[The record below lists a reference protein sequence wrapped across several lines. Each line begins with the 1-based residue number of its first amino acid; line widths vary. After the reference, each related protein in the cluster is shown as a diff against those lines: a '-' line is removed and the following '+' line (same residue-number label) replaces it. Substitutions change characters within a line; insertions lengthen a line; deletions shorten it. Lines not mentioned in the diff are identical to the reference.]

1 MIPPSCLPLFVFTL
15 ASPSATHYHLHHC
28 TFTFIF
34 LTPII
39 LPISQYLMTGGA
51 SGKQDTPLHTE
62 EEGAN
67 KTASPPPSACGP
79 ALLPCK
85 AMGGFHHAVVAFT
98 GVCAGVA
105 VLLSAA
111 LIQQHLTH
119 FSKPMVQSKI
129 VGILWMVPIY
139 TVQSWL
145 SLSFK
150 HYALYLDMF
159 RDCYE
164 AYVLYLFLALLVAY
178 LGDGD
183 EGRVVELLER
193 QPRVKHVYPFKL
205 CLGGGEVPHGAEFLK
220 FCKFGTMQY
229 IVLKPTCTLVAV
241 ILSACGLY
249 GEGSFALNRFWAY
262 QTLIMNVSVGYAF
275 YCLGMFYVLLHGP
288 LEVHN
293 PVPKF
298 LCIKAVLFL
307 SFWQGV
313 IIAALVRLG
322 LLPHFGEWTTQNV
335 AMAIQEVLICIEM
348 VLVAFAHR
356 YAFPVTDYMGAPALR
371 TSLLSDHFSHT
382 TALRDFNEVMPVL
395 LPSNFTPGL
404 AQSIDRSSAAG
415 GGGGGNGVSPQPLPL
430 SCSSSQQQ
438 KQQQQQQ
445 QQQAMGASM
454 SALQQRGRPRDVEGG
469 GGGGGGEGGWRRL
482 SSSTSTLESGPS
494 RKLGT
499 GYGFEAV
506 GGGGGGGGDYYG
518 VPTSSSYAFSSSSAI
533 GGAVGSEE
541 GSSSSSSN
549 GNGGSSPPTGAV
561 PAAPSLGKGEA
572 LTLNK
577 LPWRLNK

>member
-1 MIPPSCLPLFVFTL
+1 MP
-15 ASPSATHYHLHHC
+15 
-28 TFTFIF
+28 
-34 LTPII
+34 
-39 LPISQYLMTGGA
+39 
-51 SGKQDTPLHTE
+51 
-62 EEGAN
+62 
-67 KTASPPPSACGP
+67 TASHDVRHRRRRETQDSRFSSASGP
-79 ALLPCK
+79 ALLPCTQT
-85 AMGGFHHAVVAFT
+85 MGGFHHAVVAIT
-98 GVCAGVA
+98 GLCAGVA

-164 AYVLYLFLALLVAY
+164 SYVLYLFLALLVAY

-205 CLGGGEVPHGAEFLK
+205 CLGGGVVPHGAEFLK

-262 QTLIMNVSVGYAF
+262 QTFIMNVSVGYAF

-348 VLVAFAHR
+348 MLVAFAHR
-356 YAFPVTDYMGAPALR
+356 YAFPVTDYMGAPAMR

-382 TALRDFNEVMPVL
+382 SALRDFNEVMPVL

-404 AQSIDRSSAAG
+404 AQSIDRSSAG
-415 GGGGGNGVSPQPLPL
+415 GGTGGNGVSPPPVFLP
-430 SCSSSQQQ
+430 SSSQQ
-438 KQQQQQQ
+438 KQQLQQQS
-445 QQQAMGASM
+445 MGASI
-454 SALQQRGRPRDVEGG
+454 SALQQRGRQRDME

-482 SSSTSTLESGPS
+482 SSSTSILETGRPS
-494 RKLGT
+494 WKLGI
-499 GYGFEAV
+499 GNDFETV
-506 GGGGGGGGDYYG
+506 GGGERYDSYG
-518 VPTSSSYAFSSSSAI
+518 APTSSSYAFPSSPSAEI
-533 GGAVGSEE
+533 ADVGSDNRITT
-541 GSSSSSSN
+541 SSN
-549 GNGGSSPPTGAV
+549 GNDGSSPPGGAV
-561 PAAPSLGKGEA
+561 TTAPHLGKGEA
-572 LTLNK
+572 LTLKK
-577 LPWRLNK
+577 LPWRMNK

>member
-1 MIPPSCLPLFVFTL
+1 
-15 ASPSATHYHLHHC
+15 
-28 TFTFIF
+28 
-34 LTPII
+34 
-39 LPISQYLMTGGA
+39 
-51 SGKQDTPLHTE
+51 
-62 EEGAN
+62 
-67 KTASPPPSACGP
+67 
-79 ALLPCK
+79 
-85 AMGGFHHAVVAFT
+85 MGGFHHAVVAIT
-98 GVCAGVA
+98 GLCACVA

-348 VLVAFAHR
+348 MLVAFAHR

-382 TALRDFNEVMPVL
+382 SALRDFNEVMPVL

-404 AQSIDRSSAAG
+404 AQSIDRSSAG
-415 GGGGGNGVSPQPLPL
+415 GGRGGNGVSPPPFHLP
-430 SCSSSQQQ
+430 SSS
-438 KQQQQQQ
+438 QQQQQ

-454 SALQQRGRPRDVEGG
+454 SSLQQRGRQRDME

-482 SSSTSTLESGPS
+482 SSSTSSLECGRPS
-494 RKLGT
+494 RKLGI
-499 GYGFEAV
+499 GYGFETV
-506 GGGGGGGGDYYG
+506 GGGGRGDSYG
-518 VPTSSSYAFSSSSAI
+518 APTSSSYSL
-533 GGAVGSEE
+533 
-541 GSSSSSSN
+541 SSSSSSVKIADEGSDSHTSTTSSSN
-549 GNGGSSPPTGAV
+549 DNDGSSPPEGGVT
-561 PAAPSLGKGEA
+561 AAPSVGKGEA
-572 LTLNK
+572 LALEK
-577 LPWRLNK
+577 LPWRLKK